1 MGLQRPDELMEK
13 LVFAHDAVVPQ
24 RWGVYEGIL
33 TQYLPGRSLRKRKP
47 HALTTSS
54 MGKDDG

>member
-33 TQYLPGRSLRKRKP
+33 HPISSRKVAP
-47 HALTTSS
+47 
-54 MGKDDG
+54 